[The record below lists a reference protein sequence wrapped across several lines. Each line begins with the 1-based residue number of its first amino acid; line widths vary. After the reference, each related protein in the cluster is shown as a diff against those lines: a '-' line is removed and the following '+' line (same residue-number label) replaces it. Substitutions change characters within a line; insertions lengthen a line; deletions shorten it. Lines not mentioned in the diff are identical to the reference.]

1 MCGTAAD
8 RPGRRGR
15 CHVRCRRGPRQ
26 AREERRSD
34 GGGRARRRRHWG
46 QPGGASGFRLC
57 LQVVPRRRAG
67 FGPGTGTAPHP
78 LDGGPQDPHRQVG
91 SSPHPSTLP
100 SLARLISPDV
110 DLMAR
115 TEKGVLRSPGTRGPP
130 CPTFPGVRGEGTVK
144 PALRLRAE
152 LAPRRRRRDRLLLP
166 QPLEP
171 GLPLATQ
178 RGGSCPGL
186 PPAPWGGCRCPSAR
200 CAGGSP
206 GVRFCSSEA
215 PHAEAVGRSFFWT
228 P

>member
-1 MCGTAAD
+1 MFGTAAD

-26 AREERRSD
+26 GGEERRSE
-34 GGGRARRRRHWG
+34 GGGRARWHRHWG

-67 FGPGTGTAPHP
+67 FGPRTGTAPHP

-130 CPTFPGVRGEGTVK
+130 CPHV
-144 PALRLRAE
+144 
-152 LAPRRRRRDRLLLP
+152 PRRPGGGDGETGPKAPARAGAAPSPEGSTLLP

-171 GLPLATQ
+171 GLLLATQ

-186 PPAPWGGCRCPSAR
+186 PPAPWGGCRCPSAG

-206 GVRFCSSEA
+206 GVRFCSSET